1 MTFVFRNN
9 TIERFLPA
17 DYQFSGYA
25 DVSQVPDAD
34 LYVWWYQLP
43 LHINGT
49 VVVAEVESYLAA
61 LKMILSRIDGK
72 PLLLFTMD
80 VLYSAQCTMHNA
92 QWQLAVDQY
101 NADVMQ
107 LGNAYASVKVIDI
120 RAFYRQYSAK
130 DLLDWK
136 FYFMSQMGLNPR
148 LSTDFQNW
156 YKRQL
161 DAIALKRKKC
171 LVLDLDNTLWGG
183 ILGEDGVEGVQLSG
197 DYPGK
202 AYHLWQEGLKELKEQ
217 GIILCINSKNNMEDV
232 DTLWEKREDM
242 VLQKDDFSAMRINW
256 QDKATNLQ
264 ELANE
269 LNIGLDAMV
278 FVDDN
283 PSERELIKQSLPMVS
298 VPDWV
303 NQPYELPLLYQYLV
317 QNYFQVYSVTAEDL
331 KKTEQYK
338 QNAQRA
344 QAKASFADMDAYL
357 QSLDMHLTIER
368 LTLDDGAKIAR
379 AAQMTQKTNQ
389 FNLTTRRYIESDIQ
403 QFIQTGQVWI
413 LSVKDK
419 FGDNGI
425 SGLMI
430 IDEKAVVDTLL
441 MSCRVLGRGIE
452 IAFVKHVMTE
462 LRNQGVKSLTGLYIP
477 TEKNG
482 QVKDFWSSIRFST
495 TEIMKDGRKAYAI
508 DLEYADTNIK
518 DYFSIN

>member
-1 MTFVFRNN
+1 MTYVFRNN
-9 TIERFLPA
+9 TIERFMPA
-17 DYQFSGYA
+17 EYQFSGYA
-25 DVSQVPDAD
+25 DVSQVPEAD
-34 LYVWWYQLP
+34 QYVWWYQLP
-43 LHINGT
+43 MRLDEKA
-49 VVVAEVESYLAA
+49 VRFEVESYLSA
-61 LKMILSRIDGK
+61 LRMILTRIGTK

-80 VLYSAQCTMHNA
+80 VLYDVQCVMHNA
-92 QWQLAVDQY
+92 SWQQAVDMY

-107 LGNAYASVKVIDI
+107 LGNDCPNVKIIDI
-120 RAFYRQYSAK
+120 RAFYRQYAAK

-148 LSTDFQNW
+148 LAADFKQW
-156 YKRQL
+156 YQRQL
-161 DAIALKRKKC
+161 NAVALKRKKC

-202 AYHLWQEGLKELKEQ
+202 AYHLWQEGLKELKNQ
-217 GIILCINSKNNMEDV
+217 GVILCINSKNNVSDV
-232 DTLWEKREDM
+232 ETLWSRREDM
-242 VLQKDDFSAMRINW
+242 VLKKDDFSAMRINW

-283 PSERELIKQSLPMVS
+283 PNERELIKQSLPMVS
-298 VPDWV
+298 TPDWV
-303 NQPYELPLLYQYLV
+303 SQPYELPSLYQQLV
-317 QNYFQVYSVTAEDL
+317 QDYFHVYSVTAEDL

-344 QAKASFADMDAYL
+344 QAKASFADMDSYL
-357 QSLDMHLTIER
+357 QSLEMHLTIEK
-368 LTLDDGAKIAR
+368 LTLVDGAKIAR

-389 FNLTTRRYIESDIQ
+389 FNLTTRRYMESDICD
-403 QFIQTGQVWI
+403 FIKHGQVWI
-413 LSVKDK
+413 LSVRDK

-430 IDEKAVVDTLL
+430 VNNNDEVDTLL

-452 IAFVKHVMTE
+452 TAFVKYVIAK
-462 LRNQGVKSLTGLYIP
+462 LKSQGVRTLRSLYIP
-477 TEKNG
+477 TEKNS
-482 QVKDFWSSIRFST
+482 QVKEFWTSLGFATIEQKEDESVSYSICVES
-495 TEIMKDGRKAYAI
+495 
-508 DLEYADTNIK
+508 ADTIIK
-518 DYFSIN
+518 NFYIIN

>member
-1 MTFVFRNN
+1 M
-9 TIERFLPA
+9 PA
-17 DYQFSGYA
+17 GCLFSGYG
-25 DVSQVPDAD
+25 DVSLVPEAD
-34 LYVWWYQLP
+34 QYVWWYQLP
-43 LHINGT
+43 IHTHDATILL
-49 VVVAEVESYLAA
+49 EVESYVAA
-61 LKMILSRIDGK
+61 LQMVLMQIGNR

-80 VLYSAQCTMHNA
+80 LLYDAQCILYNA
-92 QWQLAVDQY
+92 PCQQAVDRY
-101 NADVMQ
+101 NAEMMQ
-107 LGNAYASVKVIDI
+107 IVNERSNVKLIDI
-120 RAFYRQYSAK
+120 RAFYRKYVAN

-136 FYFMSQMGLNPR
+136 FYFLSQMGLNPR
-148 LSTDFQNW
+148 LSADFQQW
-156 YKRQL
+156 YQQQV
-161 DAIALKRKKC
+161 DAIAMKRKKC

-183 ILGEDGVEGVQLSG
+183 IIGEEGIERIQLSG

-217 GIILCINSKNNMEDV
+217 GIILCINSKNNTEDV
-232 DTLWEKREDM
+232 DTLWERRKDM
-242 VLQKDDFSAMRINW
+242 VLKKDDFSAMRINW

-303 NQPYELPLLYQYLV
+303 NQPYELPILYQQLV
-317 QNYFQVYSVTAEDL
+317 QNYFRVYSVTAEDL

-344 QAKASFADMDAYL
+344 QAKASFVDMDAYL
-357 QSLDMHLTIER
+357 QSLEMHLTIER

-389 FNLTTRRYIESDIQ
+389 FNLTTRRYTEADIQ

-425 SGLMI
+425 SGLMT
-430 IDEKAVVDTLL
+430 IDELPCVGSWYRDCFCEACD
-441 MSCRVLGRGIE
+441 
-452 IAFVKHVMTE
+452 
-462 LRNQGVKSLTGLYIP
+462 
-477 TEKNG
+477 
-482 QVKDFWSSIRFST
+482 D
-495 TEIMKDGRKAYAI
+495 
-508 DLEYADTNIK
+508 
-518 DYFSIN
+518 

>member
-1 MTFVFRNN
+1 MTYVFRNN
-9 TIERFLPA
+9 TIERFMPA

-25 DVSQVPDAD
+25 DVSQVPEAAQ
-34 LYVWWYQLP
+34 YVWWYQLP
-43 LHINGT
+43 LHMNGAA
-49 VVVAEVESYLAA
+49 VVAEVESYLAA
-61 LKMILSRIDGK
+61 LKMVLAQIDSK

-80 VLYSAQCTMHNA
+80 VIYSAQCTMHNA

-107 LGNAYASVKVIDI
+107 LGNEYANVKVIDI
-120 RAFYRQYSAK
+120 RAFYRQYATK

-136 FYFMSQMGLNPR
+136 FYFLSQMGLNPR
-148 LSTDFQNW
+148 LSADFQNW

-161 DAIALKRKKC
+161 DAISLKRKKC
-171 LVLDLDNTLWGG
+171 LVLDLDNTLWSG

-217 GIILCINSKNNMEDV
+217 GIILCINSKNNAEDV
-232 DTLWEKREDM
+232 DALWEKRDDM
-242 VLQKDDFSAMRINW
+242 VLKKDDFSAMRINW

-303 NQPYELPLLYQYLV
+303 NQPYELPLLYQQLV
-317 QNYFQVYSVTAEDL
+317 QNYFQVYSVTAEDM

-357 QSLDMHLTIER
+357 QSLEMHLTIER

-389 FNLTTRRYIESDIQ
+389 FNLTTFRYTEDQIKQYIENK
-403 QFIQTGQVWI
+403 GQVWI
-413 LSVKDK
+413 VSVKDK

-425 SGLMI
+425 SGLIILTPTDI
-430 IDEKAVVDTLL
+430 IDTFL

-452 IAFVKHVMTE
+452 EVFLKYVLQQNSEVTRMESTYIRTDKNAQVADFYDRMSFGVISRSDIMTSYW
-462 LRNQGVKSLTGLYIP
+462 VDP
-477 TEKNG
+477 
-482 QVKDFWSSIRFST
+482 SSAKGT
-495 TEIMKDGRKAYAI
+495 
-508 DLEYADTNIK
+508 IK
-518 DYFSIN
+518 DYYTIN